1 MSRNRVKYSVITPVY
16 NRPEEVR
23 ELLESLSNQTY
34 KNFEVIIIEDG
45 STLKC
50 EAVCAEFQT
59 KLDLKYF
66 FKPNSGQGFSRNYG
80 FERATGDYFV
90 QLDSDAIIPENYFE
104 IVDKHLTNNYLDAY
118 GGPDAAHESFT
129 DIQKSINY
137 AMTSVFT
144 TGGIRGKKNN
154 AGGQFHPRSFNFG
167 ISRKVWEATGG
178 YTMTRMAEDIELSI
192 RILSKGFKV
201 GLIEEAFVYHKR
213 RTDFGQFFKQLHF
226 FGRGRINLARMFPS
240 ELKLVHYLPM
250 LFTLGV
256 LAIPILFFINTVM
269 FSIAVFTLLMYVMM
283 VVIDS
288 AVQNNSLKIGF
299 LSIIA
304 CFIQLMGY
312 GLGFMQEKFT
322 FDRMKYK
329 SVVQSSS
336 PVERDL
342 G

>member
-1 MSRNRVKYSVITPVY
+1 MKYSVITPVY

-23 ELLESLSNQTY
+23 ELLESLSKQTVATVAF

-50 EAVCAEFQT
+50 DEVCKEFEA
-59 KLDLKYF
+59 KLDIKYY

-80 FERATGDYFV
+80 FERAVGDYFV
-90 QLDSDAIIPENYFE
+90 QLDSDAIIPEEYFE
-104 IVDKHLTNNYLDAY
+104 IVDNYLNTSFLDAY

-129 DIQKSINY
+129 DIQKAINY

-178 YTMTRMAEDIELSI
+178 YTMTRMAEDIEFSI

-201 GLIEEAFVYHKR
+201 GLIEDAYIYHKR

-240 ELKLVHYLPM
+240 ELKLVHFFPM
-250 LFTLGV
+250 IFTLGV
-256 LAIPILFFINTVM
+256 IITPLLYFISKPLFFIGATLFAIYKIMIFVDS
-269 FSIAVFTLLMYVMM
+269 SI
-283 VVIDS
+283 
-288 AVQNNSLKIGF
+288 QNKSIKVGF
-299 LSIIA
+299 LSIFA
-304 CFIQLMGY
+304 CFIQLFAY
-312 GLGFMQEKFT
+312 GIGFMQEKFL
-322 FDRMKYK
+322 K
-329 SVVQSSS
+329 
-336 PVERDL
+336 
-342 G
+342 

>member
-1 MSRNRVKYSVITPVY
+1 MKYSVITPVY

-23 ELLESLSNQTY
+23 ELLESLSKQTVATVAF

-50 EAVCAEFQT
+50 DEVCKEFEA
-59 KLDLKYF
+59 KLDIKYY
-66 FKPNSGQGFSRNYG
+66 FKLNSGQGFSRNYG

-90 QLDSDAIIPENYFE
+90 QLDSDAIIPEKYFE
-104 IVDKHLTNNYLDAY
+104 IVDNYLKTNYLDAY

-129 DIQKSINY
+129 DIQKAINY

-178 YTMTRMAEDIELSI
+178 YTMTRMAEDIEFSI

-201 GLIEEAFVYHKR
+201 GLIEDAFIYHKR

-226 FGRGRINLARMFPS
+226 FGRGRINLAKMFPS
-240 ELKLVHYLPM
+240 ELKLVHFFPM
-250 LFTLGV
+250 IFTLCV
-256 LAIPILFFINTVM
+256 IITPLLYFISKPLFFIGATLFAIYKIMIFVDS
-269 FSIAVFTLLMYVMM
+269 SI
-283 VVIDS
+283 
-288 AVQNNSLKIGF
+288 QNKSLKVGF
-299 LSIIA
+299 LSIFA
-304 CFIQLMGY
+304 CFIQLFAY
-312 GLGFMQEKFT
+312 GIGFMEEKF
-322 FDRMKYK
+322 FK
-329 SVVQSSS
+329 
-336 PVERDL
+336 
-342 G
+342 

>member
-1 MSRNRVKYSVITPVY
+1 MSRYSVITPVY

-23 ELLESLSNQTY
+23 ELLESLSKQTVATAAF

-50 EAVCAEFQT
+50 DEVCASFQE

-104 IVDKHLTNNYLDAY
+104 IVDNYLKNNWLDAY
-118 GGPDAAHESFT
+118 GGPDAAHKSFT
-129 DIQKSINY
+129 DIQKAINY
-137 AMTSVFT
+137 SMTSVFT

-167 ISRKVWEATGG
+167 ISRKVWEETGG
-178 YTMTRMAEDIELSI
+178 YTMTRMAEDIEFSI

-201 GLIEEAFVYHKR
+201 GLIEEAFIYHKR

-240 ELKLVHYLPM
+240 ELKLVHYFPM

-256 LAIPILFFINTVM
+256 LAIPIIFFIDKILFFI
-269 FSIAVFTLLMYVMM
+269 AVFLLLIYIMM

-288 AVQNNSLKIGF
+288 AVHNKSLKIGF
-299 LSIIA
+299 LSVIA

-312 GLGFMQEKFT
+312 GFGFMQEKF
-322 FDRMKYK
+322 
-329 SVVQSSS
+329 
-336 PVERDL
+336 L
-342 G
+342 GDKK

>member
-1 MSRNRVKYSVITPVY
+1 MKYSVITPVY

-23 ELLESLSNQTY
+23 ELLESLSKQTLATVAF

-50 EAVCAEFQT
+50 DEVCADFKE

-80 FERATGDYFV
+80 FERATGDYFI

-104 IVDKHLTNNYLDAY
+104 IVDNYLKNNYLDAY

-129 DIQKSINY
+129 DIQKAINY

-178 YTMTRMAEDIELSI
+178 YTMTRMAEDIEFSI

-201 GLIEEAFVYHKR
+201 GLIEDAFIYHKR

-240 ELKLVHYLPM
+240 ELKLVHFFPM
-250 LFTLGV
+250 IFTLGV
-256 LAIPILFFINTVM
+256 IVTSFLFFISKPLFFIAAALFTIYKLMIFVDS
-269 FSIAVFTLLMYVMM
+269 SI
-283 VVIDS
+283 
-288 AVQNNSLKIGF
+288 QNKSIKVGF

-304 CFIQLMGY
+304 CFIQLFAY
-312 GLGFMQEKFT
+312 GIGFMQEKFL
-322 FDRMKYK
+322 K
-329 SVVQSSS
+329 
-336 PVERDL
+336 
-342 G
+342 

>member
-1 MSRNRVKYSVITPVY
+1 MKYSVITPVY

-23 ELLESLSNQTY
+23 ELLESLSKQTVATVAF

-50 EAVCAEFQT
+50 EEVCASFQE

-90 QLDSDAIIPENYFE
+90 QLDSDAIIPNNYFE
-104 IVDKHLTNNYLDAY
+104 IVDKSLTINWLDAY

-129 DIQKSINY
+129 DVQKAINY
-137 AMTSVFT
+137 AMTSFFT

-178 YTMTRMAEDIELSI
+178 YTMTRMAEDIEFSI

-201 GLIEEAFVYHKR
+201 GLIEDAFIYHKR

-226 FGRGRINLARMFPS
+226 FGRGRINLSRMFPS
-240 ELKLVHYLPM
+240 ELKLVHYFPM
-250 LFTLGV
+250 VFTLGC
-256 LAIPILFFINTVM
+256 LSIPILFFISKPLFILSIVLLGIYNMLIFIDSSVANKSLKVGF
-269 FSIAVFTLLMYVMM
+269 FSIF
-283 VVIDS
+283 
-288 AVQNNSLKIGF
+288 
-299 LSIIA
+299 A
-304 CFIQLMGY
+304 CFTQLFGY
-312 GLGFMQEKFT
+312 GFGFMQEKF
-322 FDRMKYK
+322 FK
-329 SVVQSSS
+329 
-336 PVERDL
+336 
-342 G
+342 

>member
-1 MSRNRVKYSVITPVY
+1 MSFYNMKYSVITPVY

-23 ELLESLSNQTY
+23 ELLESLSKQTF

-50 EAVCAEFQT
+50 DEVCAAFQD

-90 QLDSDAIIPENYFE
+90 QLDSDAIIPEKYFE
-104 IVDKHLTNNYLDAY
+104 IVDKHLKTDWLDAY

-129 DIQKSINY
+129 DIQKAINY
-137 AMTSVFT
+137 SMTSVFT

-167 ISRKVWEATGG
+167 ISRKVWEETGG
-178 YTMTRMAEDIELSI
+178 YTMTRMAEDIEFSI

-201 GLIEEAFVYHKR
+201 GLIEEAFIYHKR

-226 FGRGRINLARMFPS
+226 FGRGRINLAKMFPS
-240 ELKLVHYLPM
+240 ELKLVHYFPM

-256 LAIPILFFINTVM
+256 LAIPIIFFIDKVLFFI
-269 FSIAVFTLLMYVMM
+269 AVFLLLLYIMM
-283 VVIDS
+283 IVIDS
-288 AVQNNSLKIGF
+288 AVHNKSLKIGF
-299 LSIIA
+299 LSVIA

-312 GLGFMQEKFT
+312 GFGFMQEKF
-322 FDRMKYK
+322 FK
-329 SVVQSSS
+329 
-336 PVERDL
+336 

>member
-1 MSRNRVKYSVITPVY
+1 VSRYSVITPVY

-23 ELLESLSNQTY
+23 ELLESLSKQTVATAAF

-50 EAVCAEFQT
+50 DEVCASFQE

-80 FERATGDYFV
+80 FERARGDYFV

-104 IVDKHLTNNYLDAY
+104 IVDNSLKNNWLDAY
-118 GGPDAAHESFT
+118 GGPDAAHSSFT
-129 DIQKSINY
+129 DIQKAINY
-137 AMTSVFT
+137 SMTSVFT

-167 ISRKVWEATGG
+167 ISRKVWEETGG
-178 YTMTRMAEDIELSI
+178 YKMTRMAEDIEFSI

-201 GLIEEAFVYHKR
+201 GLIEEAFIYHKR
-213 RTDFGQFFKQLHF
+213 RTNFGQFFKQLHF
-226 FGRGRINLARMFPS
+226 FGRGRINLSRMFPS
-240 ELKLVHYLPM
+240 ELKLVHYFPM

-256 LAIPILFFINTVM
+256 LAIPIIFFIDKILFFI
-269 FSIAVFTLLMYVMM
+269 AVFLLLIYIIM

-288 AVQNNSLKIGF
+288 AIHNKSLKIGF
-299 LSIIA
+299 LSVIA
-304 CFIQLMGY
+304 CFIQLIGY
-312 GLGFMQEKFT
+312 GFGFMQEKF
-322 FDRMKYK
+322 
-329 SVVQSSS
+329 
-336 PVERDL
+336 L
-342 G
+342 GGRK

>member
-1 MSRNRVKYSVITPVY
+1 MPKYSVITPVF

-23 ELLESLSNQTY
+23 ELLESLAKQTF

-45 STLKC
+45 STLRC
-50 EAVCAEFQT
+50 DEVCANFQS

-80 FERATGDYFV
+80 FERASGDYFV

-104 IVDKHLTNNYLDAY
+104 IVDKSLTSTWLDAY

-129 DIQKSINY
+129 DTQKAINY
-137 AMTSVFT
+137 AMTSFFT

-167 ISRKVWEATGG
+167 ISRKVWEETGG
-178 YTMTRMAEDIELSI
+178 YTMTRMAEDIEFSI

-201 GLIEEAFVYHKR
+201 GLVEQAFIYHKR

-240 ELKLVHYLPM
+240 ELKLVHYFPM
-250 LFTLGV
+250 FFTLGV
-256 LAIPILFFINTVM
+256 IIIPLLFVVSKPLFFLGATLFAIYKLM
-269 FSIAVFTLLMYVMM
+269 IFADSSI
-283 VVIDS
+283 
-288 AVQNNSLKIGF
+288 QNKSVKVGF
-299 LSIIA
+299 LSIFA
-304 CFIQLMGY
+304 CFIQLFAY
-312 GLGFMQEKFT
+312 GIGFMQEKF
-322 FDRMKYK
+322 
-329 SVVQSSS
+329 
-336 PVERDL
+336 L
-342 G
+342 GDFQTKTS